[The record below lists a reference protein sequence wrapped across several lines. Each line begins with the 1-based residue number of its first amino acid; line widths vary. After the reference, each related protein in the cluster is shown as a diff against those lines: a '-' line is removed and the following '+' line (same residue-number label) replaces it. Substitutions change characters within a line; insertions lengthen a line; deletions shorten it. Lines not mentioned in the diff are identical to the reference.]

1 MTELALESV
10 ASGYLDSEVLHNVSI
25 KLANGRYSLVG
36 PNGAGKTTLIRT
48 IAGSLAPFR
57 GRIMLDGRDIV
68 RLGVA
73 ERRKL
78 GIVHVPQGAPVFPAM
93 SVEENLEM
101 AGYLM
106 SDRAQLKLRLER
118 IYELFPALYR
128 RRHLKAG
135 YLSGGERAML
145 SIGRGLISEPA
156 VLLLD
161 EPSIGLDVGRR
172 SLIKDI
178 IRKLAGIDVI
188 VLAEQDLDIAAGTTD
203 RTFVISGGRI
213 VHEGGS
219 EILGDKELML
229 RLFFGGR

>member
-48 IAGSLAPFR
+48 IAGSLVPFR

>member
-48 IAGSLAPFR
+48 IAGSLVPFR
-57 GRIMLDGRDIV
+57 GRITLDGRDIV

-203 RTFVISGGRI
+203 HTFVISGGRI

>member
-48 IAGSLAPFR
+48 IAGSLVPFR

-203 RTFVISGGRI
+203 HTFVISGGRI

>member
-10 ASGYLDSEVLHNVSI
+10 ASGYLDSEVLHNVDI

-203 RTFVISGGRI
+203 HTFVISGGRI